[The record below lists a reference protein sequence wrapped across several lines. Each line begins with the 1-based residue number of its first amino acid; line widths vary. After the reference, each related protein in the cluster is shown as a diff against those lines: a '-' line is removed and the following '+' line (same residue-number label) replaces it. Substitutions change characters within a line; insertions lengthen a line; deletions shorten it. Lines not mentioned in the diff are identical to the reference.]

1 MGEEKARS
9 AGVRKADRLAVGQ
22 DTAAIVQS
30 VKEAQEIASTHRVY
44 TKTWL
49 LEARHRTPEDATT
62 DFETRFLGRLQDGD
76 WRIEQ
81 DPINKRDWLLW
92 TNRWTVMSEW
102 KTPALAEEH
111 AEKVRE
117 RFKDVTVVPRN
128 SRREHVLTQYG
139 IVKLTVAKA

>member
-1 MGEEKARS
+1 MSEDKVRS
-9 AGVRKADRLAVGQ
+9 AGVRKTDRLVAGQ
-22 DTAAIVQS
+22 DTAGIVQS

-44 TKTWL
+44 VKTWL
-49 LEARHRTPEDATT
+49 LEARHATAEDATS
-62 DFETRFLGRLQDGD
+62 DYETRFLGRLQDGD
-76 WRIEQ
+76 FRIDK

-92 TNRWTVMSEW
+92 TNRWTVMGEW
-102 KTPALAEEH
+102 KTAALAEEH

-139 IVKLTVAKA
+139 IVKIVAPKS